1 MAIEPLNFKPRS
13 LADPGQLIV
22 GWPADYWESYK
33 HPTMQGQLDRAMA
46 MVKPRLVSW
55 MGGHLPDCPGFL
67 LHGKPGYGKSATGLA
82 LLLCAARWG
91 FSCRF
96 VTAAHL
102 AAERESTTYSARD
115 GQTALALLESVLAP
129 MVLMVDDI
137 GTREYSPQAREL
149 FFDAVRERHSRKSI
163 TILTTNLKLGA
174 DDNTEAEK
182 AAAAQG
188 AQLFARSVDARVL
201 STYNGW
207 TFNAARWGSQS
218 APAKSLRG

>member
-13 LADPGQLIV
+13 LADPAQLIV
-22 GWPADYWESYK
+22 GWPGDYWEGYK
-33 HPTMQGQLDRAMA
+33 HPTRQAQLDRAMA
-46 MVKPRLVSW
+46 MVKPRLVTW

-91 FSCRF
+91 FSSRF
-96 VTAAHL
+96 VTAEHL
-102 AAERESTTYSARD
+102 AVERDSTTFNARE
-115 GQTALALLESVLAP
+115 GQTALGLLESVLAP

-137 GTREYSPQAREL
+137 GTREYSAPARAL

-163 TILTTNLKLGA
+163 TILTTNLPLATPDGQ
-174 DDNTEAEK
+174 
-182 AAAAQG
+182 AA
-188 AQLFARSVDARVL
+188 FARSVDARVL

-207 TFNAARWGSQS
+207 SYDAAKWGTPNE
-218 APAKSLRG
+218 PATSLRGAR